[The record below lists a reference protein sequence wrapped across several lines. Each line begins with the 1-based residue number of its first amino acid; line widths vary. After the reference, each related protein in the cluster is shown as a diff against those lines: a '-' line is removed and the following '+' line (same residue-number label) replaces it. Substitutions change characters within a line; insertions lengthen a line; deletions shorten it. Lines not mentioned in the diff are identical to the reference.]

1 MEHSFS
7 KEDTYCLKNTAIILM
22 IIHHMF
28 LFHNRLEEGI
38 IYQAY
43 LKWNNIYI
51 IHIIAGSG
59 KLCVAIFLFLSGYGT
74 YLQYK
79 QFGGGMA
86 ILF

>member
-28 LFHNRLEEGI
+28 SFYNRLEEGI

-51 IHIIAGSG
+51 IHN
-59 KLCVAIFLFLSGYGT
+59 KYFIFISKINKHRT
-74 YLQYK
+74 
-79 QFGGGMA
+79 
-86 ILF
+86 ILFML